1 MPMAAAI
8 FDREMRH
15 LAYNA
20 AWATAHGHPQGE
32 SLLGK
37 SYYETNPEI
46 RERWRAI
53 HARCLAGAT
62 ERADLDECVHPDGR
76 RAYLRW
82 VIAPWRDD
90 GGAIGGIFVSAE
102 DVSDQV
108 ATRKRLEER
117 ESLIRAFFEK
127 SPVGLNLC
135 RMDGLW
141 LESNPAFLRIIGY
154 TREEAD
160 GGLTYWQLTP
170 RKYDA
175 DENRQLELLREV
187 KHYGPYEK
195 EFIRKDGTL
204 VPVRLNGFIV
214 ERDGEEYIWSLIEDM
229 TEQRALEA
237 KLEEERVRA
246 IQASKLA
253 TMGEMAASFAH
264 EINNPLG
271 IISAFSHVLA
281 DAVAKGR
288 TKEAEEAIDAIHSA
302 TDRAAKIVRGLRRF
316 ARESVREPRARLSVA
331 SLIEDALVLCRARI
345 DTHGVSLTVDKDT
358 TAEIEGHAI
367 ELSQVLV
374 NLLNNAFDATRG
386 SRNGWIRVSVK
397 DDPAG
402 CVAVVVEDSGAGIP
416 EHARDAIFRSFFTT
430 KKSGEG
436 TGLGLSI
443 SRSIVERHGGTLT
456 LDTTAPNTRFV
467 VRLPRVQS

>member
-1 MPMAAAI
+1 MGAAI
-8 FDREMRH
+8 FDRELRY

-20 AWATAHGHPQGE
+20 AWLAGHGQPPDSELIGRR
-32 SLLGK
+32 
-37 SYYETNPEI
+37 YYEVNPDVS
-46 RERWRAI
+46 ERWRAV

-62 ERADLDECVHPDGR
+62 ERADLDECVYPDGR
-76 RAYLRW
+76 RVYVRW
-82 VIAPWRDD
+82 VIAPWREDD
-90 GGAIGGIFVSAE
+90 GSIGGIFVSAE
-102 DVSDQV
+102 DVTEQV
-108 ATRKRLEER
+108 AMRKRLEER
-117 ESLIRAFFEK
+117 ESLIRDLFEK

-154 TREEAD
+154 SREEAD

-175 DENRQLELLREV
+175 DEKRQLELLRQV

-214 ERDGEEYIWSLIEDM
+214 ERDGEEFIWSLIEDM

-264 EINNPLG
+264 EINNPLS
-271 IISAFSHVLA
+271 IISAFSHVLD
-281 DAVAKGR
+281 DAVTKGR
-288 TKEAEEAIDAIHSA
+288 TQEAKEAIEAIHSA

-316 ARESVREPRARLSVA
+316 ARESVREPKARVGVA
-331 SLIEDALVLCRARI
+331 SLIEDAMVLCRARI
-345 DTHGVSLTVDKDT
+345 DTHGVSLSVDKNS
-358 TAEIEGHAI
+358 TAQVEGHAI

-386 SRNGWIRVSVK
+386 SRAGWIRVSVK
-397 DDPAG
+397 DEPDG
-402 CVAVVVEDSGAGIP
+402 YVALAVEDSGPGVP
-416 EHARDAIFRSFFTT
+416 EQARDAVFRSFFTT

-456 LDTTAPNTRFV
+456 LDATAPNTRFV